1 MRAVSL
7 IAVTLAALALV
18 SCGDE
23 TGPDEETSLKSATV
37 SAQKAAARP
46 AADTISLKSHPI
58 FAAAQAPAV
67 TQESGVCGVRKR
79 ELAAVRSRMDKG
91 VTPQLRSEE
100 VSLNAIVA
108 DVCN

>member
-7 IAVTLAALALV
+7 IAVTLTALALI

-23 TGPDEETSLKSATV
+23 TGPDEEANLKSATV
-37 SAQKAAARP
+37 AAEKATARP

-58 FAAAQAPAV
+58 FAAAQAAAAA
-67 TQESGVCGVRKR
+67 QESGVCGVRKR
-79 ELAAVRSRMDKG
+79 ELAAVRTRMDKG